1 MQGVAS
7 LGCNNYM
14 EYSLESFFQ
23 LFVGLQIIHSLEEI
37 YTRFDKYWPVWKMSR
52 RFFVSFEIIFSSLL
66 LFVVFYQEFPARLLF
81 MQAFNLLMF
90 ANGIWH
96 LMWAGVVKKYVPGLM
111 TAPLFLIV
119 FCLYYFSLLA
129 K

>member
-1 MQGVAS
+1 MQY
-7 LGCNNYM
+7 N
-14 EYSLESFFQ
+14 LELFFR
-23 LFVGLQIIHSLEEI
+23 LLVGIQIIHSLEEI
-37 YTRFDKYWPVWKMSR
+37 YTRFDKHWPVWKMSR
-52 RFFVSFEIIFSSLL
+52 RFFISFEILFSLL
-66 LFVVFYQEFPARLLF
+66 LLLVVFFQDFPQRLVF

-96 LMWAGVVKKYVPGLM
+96 LMWAGVVKKYVPGLI

-119 FCLYYFSLLA
+119 FCFYYFSLFV